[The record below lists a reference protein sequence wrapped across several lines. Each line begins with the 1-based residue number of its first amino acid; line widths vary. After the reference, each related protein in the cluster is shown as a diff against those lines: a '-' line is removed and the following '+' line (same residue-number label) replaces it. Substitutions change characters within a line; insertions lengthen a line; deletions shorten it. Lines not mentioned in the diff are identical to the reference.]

1 MNDQL
6 KIPCLFMRGGTSR
19 GPYFLKSD
27 LPSNEE
33 ARNKILLAVMGSP
46 DIRQID
52 GLGGADT
59 VKSKVAIVSPSNE
72 KDIDVD
78 YLFAQVKI
86 DEPIVDTKPSCGN
99 MLIGVGPFAI
109 EKGLV
114 QAQDGLTKVRIRD
127 VNTGMKI
134 EEVVRTPNKKVSY
147 EGDCKIDGVP
157 NAGSP
162 IDINF
167 IDVIGSKTK
176 KLFPTGNFIDELNGI
191 EFSFVDAAM
200 PVVFFRAKDFNVTG
214 KETYQELSQNKSL
227 IEKMNSIRIQ
237 AGEKVGFKNVAKS
250 VIPKMALVSQG
261 QTGDISSRYF
271 TPWDCHP
278 TYAITGSIA
287 LAAACKSKQSICSE
301 FYNNYDSESSFRIEH
316 PTGVSK
322 IDIKVSYE
330 KKKNHRPC
338 RYHH

>member
-200 PVVFFRAKDFNVTG
+200 PVVFFRAKDFNITG

-330 KKKNHRPC
+330 KKKS
-338 RYHH
+338 